1 MSSKYLSH
9 VAMSVPVGTLTDA
22 WRAEVLDFY
31 GRCFGWHELDE
42 LRLPDRLTI
51 GVGSSYINVRERADA
66 PAYNGYE
73 HFGVV
78 VASAEAARAIWAEAA
93 ETDVGAELEPLTEG
107 ADGFVS
113 FRVRYLLPL
122 TVEVQYFPPRA

>member
-1 MSSKYLSH
+1 
-9 VAMSVPVGTLTDA
+9 MSVPEGTLTDA
-22 WRAEVLDFY
+22 WREQVLDFY
-31 GRCFGWHELDE
+31 GRCFGWHELAE

-51 GVGSSYINVRERADA
+51 GVGASYINVRERSDA

-78 VASAEAARAIWAEAA
+78 VASADAAREIWAAAKEA
-93 ETDVGAELEPLTEG
+93 DVDAELEPLTEG
-107 ADGFVS
+107 DDGFVS

-122 TVEVQYFPPRA
+122 TVEVQYFPPRP